1 MMLPSEGEE
10 FESVVECEEHEEE
23 QVQHLVGIEEQL
35 PQECKKDEMQI
46 TLHAL
51 SGRNANNTIRVQG
64 TVNHKPL
71 SILID
76 SGSTGNF
83 LDTQAAKR
91 LKVKLTNTNTISV
104 YVVDGFK
111 VSRLKFAVILPGLYK
126 VINSVLK

>member
-1 MMLPSEGEE
+1 M
-10 FESVVECEEHEEE
+10 
-23 QVQHLVGIEEQL
+23 VGIEEQL

-104 YVVDGFK
+104 SVIDGFK